1 MDWSPANTVPGSEP
15 RLHHPPCCRAPAPCL
30 QRALPGSLQ
39 SHPTE
44 PPMSSPAL
52 CPCHQLLPS
61 AGCHR
66 AGPQCHLGP
75 PERRA
80 IVPPLVSPSLLTC
93 CSPKAGCWGQQGG
106 ELCCL
111 REKKPLLEAWAGSSP
126 AQHHGRSPTGMGW
139 ARLWHGAGR
148 KGWHVGLYGTKP
160 RGFKE
165 SKGDFLEGRRGP
177 DHFLGKGS
185 TASDE
190 RREPE
195 GMAHADGDG
204 TQS

>member
-44 PPMSSPAL
+44 PPVSSPAL

-93 CSPKAGCWGQQGG
+93 CSPKASCWGQQGG

-111 REKKPLLEAWAGSSP
+111 REKKTSAGGLGWVQP
-126 AQHHGRSPTGMGW
+126 RSAPW
-139 ARLWHGAGR
+139 QKSHWHGVGQALARSREERLACGTLR
-148 KGWHVGLYGTKP
+148 DQAKGWGALLGGRGGLFGGEKRP
-160 RGFKE
+160 RSLPRQRQHG
-165 SKGDFLEGRRGP
+165 L
-177 DHFLGKGS
+177 
-185 TASDE
+185 
-190 RREPE
+190 
-195 GMAHADGDG
+195 
-204 TQS
+204 